1 MKKQV
6 TVYSIESSIQCC
18 KNRSGT
24 MRTISVSTGTD
35 VNKLYEV
42 PHLDGSIGGYR
53 HIAESCGRT
62 RKRTGRLVKDRGRT
76 SRIIITNKIGGING
90 LLLVF
95 FGE

>member
-1 MKKQV
+1 
-6 TVYSIESSIQCC
+6 
-18 KNRSGT
+18 
-24 MRTISVSTGTD
+24 MRTISVGTGIV

-42 PHLDGSIGGYR
+42 PRLDGWIGGYR
-53 HIAESCGRT
+53 HIAESCGT
-62 RKRTGRLVKDRGRT
+62 RKRTGRLANDGGRT